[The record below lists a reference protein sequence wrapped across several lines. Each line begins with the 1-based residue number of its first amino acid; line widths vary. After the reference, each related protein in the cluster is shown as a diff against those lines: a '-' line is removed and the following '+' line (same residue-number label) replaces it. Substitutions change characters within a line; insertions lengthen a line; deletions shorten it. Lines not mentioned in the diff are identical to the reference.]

1 MPGRRRSRRDAS
13 DGGNDDEFAYDSD
26 APRSRTQRR
35 RNKEQDAVST
45 RTPRVVRH
53 SDTNE
58 AEVTILDGSND
69 ESAQASGSTRREAGD
84 EIARMAKR
92 LVRMA
97 LAGEQARN
105 PLRRTT
111 VNEKILEASHR
122 RDFIYVFSESQRLLM
137 STLGMKLV
145 ELPNRTVPAR
155 GNKKRGRLGKPPPSS
170 STKSYI
176 LTSNLPEPF
185 RKLDVL
191 KPKSQGDAVYNG
203 IVTTVCSI
211 ILLSGGQITSAGL
224 MKHLRTLGIDKETPL
239 GGQPTDEVLKL
250 MVKHLYLEREK
261 EDDAIGIDTGDSVW
275 TYSIGPRAKVEL
287 TEDAVVDFAISVY
300 GNHANDNL
308 RVRLQKAL
316 KEAKDAVED
325 QKHIGDVTG
334 ELEAKLPSIS
344 AKKKPGKPRSKKA
357 RMAALE
363 QDDNSAEEEDD
374 DEEEAEEEEEREEGS
389 DEDEE
394 EDEVSS
400 SGDEGSGSESEE

>member
-13 DGGNDDEFAYDSD
+13 DGDNDNEFAYDSD
-26 APRSRTQRR
+26 APRSRTRRR
-35 RNKEQDAVST
+35 RNKEQDAGSA
-45 RTPRVVRH
+45 RTPRVARR
-53 SDTNE
+53 SEANE
-58 AEVTILDGSND
+58 ADVTILDGSND
-69 ESAQASGSTRREAGD
+69 GSAQTNGSAGREAGD

-122 RDFIYVFSESQRLLM
+122 RDFLYVFGESQRLLM

-145 ELPNRTVPAR
+145 ELPNRTVPVR
-155 GNKKRGRLGKPPPSS
+155 GTKKRGRLVKPPPSS

-203 IVTTVCSI
+203 IVTTVCSV

-261 EDDAIGIDTGDSVW
+261 EDDAMGIDTGDSVW

-308 RVRLQKAL
+308 RERLKKAL
-316 KEAKDAVED
+316 KEAKDALED
-325 QKHIGDVTG
+325 QKHVGDVTG

-363 QDDNSAEEEDD
+363 QDDNSAEEEDEE
-374 DEEEAEEEEEREEGS
+374 DEEEEAEEGS

-394 EDEVSS
+394 EDEEVSS
-400 SGDEGSGSESEE
+400 SGDEGSGSE